1 MIFTGGRGEWC
12 WTAASL
18 LSDTSRGQPRISR
31 QLMAQSTGIQQLAE
45 TIGRQ
50 QQQQQLAETT
60 GRQQLAETTGQ
71 LQERQQLAKT
81 TGQLQERQQLAETT
95 GQLQETTGRQQLILL
110 EGGWRQQQTTGR
122 IPLTHLT
129 TGTHLLAWLTT
140 GMTTRTGKLPLM
152 DL

>member
-50 QQQQQLAETT
+50 QQQ
-60 GRQQLAETTGQ
+60 
-71 LQERQQLAKT
+71 
-81 TGQLQERQQLAETT
+81 QQLAETT

-140 GMTTRTGKLPLM
+140 GMTTRTGKLPLL